1 MTSKRKCLKKVCS
14 TLVIAFFALG
24 FCAPASAQTGK
35 SVNGVL
41 RDSTGLSVIAASV
54 KLISQTDTM
63 QASSDVDGKF
73 IFKNVKA
80 DNFKLSITS
89 LGFQPLSKDFSFA
102 GKTQL
107 NLQPITMS
115 FESRLLDV
123 VNVTGGTLVT
133 MKEDTIEYSAKDYR
147 VRPNAMTEEL
157 IKKLDGVEV
166 DKDGNVQA
174 QGESVARVRI
184 NGKDFFGGDVKTAT
198 KNLPAD
204 IIEKIQIVDDY
215 GDQANLTGNRT
226 GEPEKV
232 LNITI
237 AESNNNGNFGHFG
250 AGIGTKPADVSG
262 HRYQVGGM
270 YNSFTGSRQFSVL
283 GNMNNNNNQAFDFNT
298 RGGGARRMPG
308 GGGRRMGGGFGG
320 SGGFNGGSNGL
331 TDSYSLGF
339 NYRKDI
345 NDKWSTY
352 GNYSYNHSDNDLLSS
367 NFIQDFLGDSTS
379 VRNSNSNNNT
389 VSNNH
394 RFDWNIEYKPNEK
407 IFLKLSPTFS
417 IGNSNSIT
425 NDLTEQQLVFI
436 KDESRSP
443 IVSNI
448 EEIYHNKST
457 TPNYGMSGLLNY
469 KINDKGRN
477 VFLNFSLNSAKTE
490 QDQDR
495 IINNINYGSDNPDS
509 IYTRQ
514 LVDLENKGFN
524 GGSSIS
530 YIEPLGEKS
539 NLEFSYDLNFA
550 NYDNNRSVN
559 IADDLGNQTFDPSL
573 SNQYDYTFT
582 THRAGL
588 TYRYRTDKIVY
599 QLGGAVLPTRLSGHT
614 NLGGQDF
621 SFGRNGFYFVPV
633 ARFEYKV
640 SRTRSFNVEYR
651 GNASEPSFSQLQPI
665 TDVSNPKFLVT
676 GNPNLAAE
684 FNHTLNMRYRNFDFK
699 SGNIFFAVLNANVT
713 QDKITT
719 NSVTYVTDSLG
730 LVQETK
736 YLNTSGNY
744 NARGFYHYAKP
755 FNNRKY
761 VVSLRGSANFNNNI
775 AYANSVENVAKNWV
789 LTQGINVQINPKDW
803 LELRPGIDFTYN
815 TTKNSLQSRS
825 NQNVTTWAASMYG
838 NIFITPTLLWNI
850 DVAKTSNNGYV
861 GSVQANPLIINT
873 FLEKQFFKNK
883 NGMLRLQAFDL
894 LNEQISISRTVAE
907 NRITD
912 SRTNRLARYFMLSF
926 TYRFQ
931 KFAGKAGAAMPEDDG
946 SRRWD
951 RGDRSMGGGR
961 GGRPGGF

>member
-1 MTSKRKCLKKVCS
+1 MTAKRKSPK
-14 TLVIAFFALG
+14 IAYCTAFILASFLMSYNVPVFA
-24 FCAPASAQTGK
+24 QVTK
-35 SVNGVL
+35 SVSGVL

-54 KLISQTDTM
+54 KLISQTDTL
-63 QASSDVDGKF
+63 QASSDVDGRF
-73 IFKNVKA
+73 TFKNVKA
-80 DNFKLSITS
+80 DNFNLFITS
-89 LGFQPLSKDFSFA
+89 LGFRPLSKDFSF
-102 GKTQL
+102 GGQNQL
-107 NLQPITMS
+107 NLQPITMN
-115 FESRLLDV
+115 FESKLLDV

-133 MKEDTIEYSAKDYR
+133 MKEDTIEYNAKDYR

-174 QGESVARVRI
+174 QGESVTRVRI
-184 NGKDFFGGDVKTAT
+184 NGKDYFGGDVKTAT

-215 GDQANLTGNRT
+215 GDQANLTGNRS

-232 LNITI
+232 LNIEI
-237 AESNNNGNFGHFG
+237 DPKNNNGTFGQIG
-250 AGIGTKPADVSG
+250 AGGGTKPEGAENN
-262 HRYQVGGM
+262 RYQVGGTF
-270 YNSFTGSRQFSVL
+270 NSFTNSRQLTVL
-283 GNMNNNNNQAFDFNT
+283 ANMNNNNNQAFDFNA

-320 SGGFNGGSNGL
+320 PGGFSGGSNGL
-331 TDSYSLGF
+331 TDSYSLGL

-352 GNYSYNHSDNDLLSS
+352 GNYSYNHSDNNVLSS

-379 VRNSNSNNNT
+379 IRNSNSSNNT

-394 RFDWNIEYKPNEK
+394 RFDWNVEYKPNEK
-407 IFLKLSPTFS
+407 MFIKLSPTLS

-425 NDLTEQQLVFI
+425 NDLTDQQLQYNEGARPPV
-436 KDESRSP
+436 
-443 IVSNI
+443 VSNI
-448 EEIYHNKST
+448 EEIFHNKST
-457 TPNYGMSGLLNY
+457 TPNYGISGLLNY

-477 VFLNFSLNSAKTE
+477 VFVNFSLNSAKTD

-514 LVDLENKGFN
+514 LVDLENKGSN
-524 GGSSIS
+524 GGASVS
-530 YIEPLGEKS
+530 YIEPLS
-539 NLEFSYDLNFA
+539 DRANLEFSYDYNFA
-550 NYDNNRSVN
+550 NYDNNRFVN
-559 IADDLGNQTFDPSL
+559 TADILGNQLFDPLS
-573 SNQYDYTFT
+573 SNQYDYTFE

-599 QLGGAVLPTRLSGHT
+599 QLGGTVLPTRLKGHT
-614 NLGGQDF
+614 SLGGQDL

-633 ARFEYKV
+633 ARFEYKA

-651 GNASEPSFSQLQPI
+651 GSASEPSFSQLQPV
-665 TDVSNPKFLVT
+665 TDASNPKFLVT

-684 FNHTLNMRYRNFDFK
+684 FNHTLNLRYRNFDFK

-719 NSVTYVTDSLG
+719 NSVTSVTDSLG
-730 LVQETK
+730 LVQETR

-744 NARGFYHYAKP
+744 NARGFYHYSKP
-755 FNNRKY
+755 FSNRKY

-775 AYANSVENVAKNWV
+775 SFANAAENEAKNWV
-789 LTQGINVQINPKDW
+789 LNQGVNLQVNPKEW

-815 TTKNSLQSRS
+815 TTKNSLQDRS
-825 NQNVTTWAASMYG
+825 NQNITTWAASMYG
-838 NIFITPTLLWNI
+838 NIFITPTLLLNF

-894 LNEQISISRTVAE
+894 LNEQVSISRTVSE
-907 NRITD
+907 NRISD

-946 SRRWD
+946 PRWRD
-951 RGDRSMGGGR
+951 RGDRSMDGGR

>member
-1 MTSKRKCLKKVCS
+1 MTSKRKGLKKTCCATHIIVL
-14 TLVIAFFALG
+14 LVLG
-24 FCAPASAQTGK
+24 FCTPAAAQTGK

-54 KLISQTDTM
+54 KLISSVDTL
-63 QASSDVDGKF
+63 QASSDVDGRF
-73 IFKNVKA
+73 TFKNVKGT
-80 DNFKLSITS
+80 NFNLFITS
-89 LGFQPLSKDFSFA
+89 LGFRPLSKDFSFD
-102 GKTQL
+102 GKNEL
-107 NLQPITMS
+107 DLQPITMG
-115 FESRLLDV
+115 FESKLLDV

-133 MKEDTIEYSAKDYR
+133 MKEDTIEYNAKDYR

-237 AESNNNGNFGHFG
+237 AESNNNGNFGQFG
-250 AGIGTKPADVSG
+250 AGIGTKPDGVDG
-262 HRYQVGGM
+262 QRYQVGGM

-320 SGGFNGGSNGL
+320 SGGFGSGSNGL

-339 NYRKDI
+339 NYRKDF
-345 NDKWSTY
+345 NDKLTTY
-352 GNYSYNHSDNDLLSS
+352 GNYSYNHSDNTVVSSDYIQDIFSDEQILRNSSS
-367 NFIQDFLGDSTS
+367 NTNAI
-379 VRNSNSNNNT
+379 
-389 VSNNH
+389 SNNH
-394 RFDWNIEYKPNEK
+394 RFDWNVEYKPNEK
-407 IFLKLSPTFS
+407 AFIKLSPTLS
-417 IGNSNSIT
+417 IGNNNSSAYSF
-425 NDLTEQQLVFI
+425 TEQLI
-436 KDESRSP
+436 NNAPSN
-443 IVSNI
+443 NI
-448 EEIYHNKST
+448 ENINNDKSF
-457 TPNYGMSGLLNY
+457 TPSYGMSGLFNY
-469 KINDKGRN
+469 KLNEKGRN
-477 VFLNFSLNSAKTE
+477 VFLNFSLNSSKTE

-495 IINNINYGSDNPDS
+495 IINTINYATDNPDS
-509 IYTRQ
+509 IYQKQ
-514 LVDLENKGFN
+514 LVDLNNKGFN

-530 YIEPLGEKS
+530 YIEPLTEKS
-539 NLEFSYDLNFA
+539 NLEFSYDFNFA
-550 NYDNNRSVN
+550 NYDNDRQANSLD
-559 IADDLGNQTFDPSL
+559 ILGNSIPNPSL
-573 SNQYDYTFT
+573 SNQYDYSFI
-582 THRAGL
+582 THKAGL

-599 QLGGAVLPTRLSGHT
+599 QLGGTVLPTRLKGHT
-614 NLGGQDF
+614 NLGGQDL
-621 SFGRNGFYFVPV
+621 SFGRSGFYFIPV

-651 GNASEPSFSQLQPI
+651 GNASEPSFSQLQPV
-665 TDVSNPKFLVT
+665 TDISNPQFPVT

-684 FNHTLNMRYRNFDFK
+684 FNHTLSARYRNFDFK
-699 SGNIFFAVLNANVT
+699 SGNIFFAVINANMT
-713 QDKITT
+713 QDKIATDRI
-719 NSVTYVTDSLG
+719 SYQTDSLG
-730 LVQETK
+730 LVQETR

-761 VVSLRGSANFNNNI
+761 VVSLRGSANFNNNV
-775 AYANSVENVAKNWV
+775 AYANSIENVAKNWV
-789 LTQGINVQINPKDW
+789 LMQGINVQVNPKDW

-825 NQNVTTWAASMYG
+825 NQNISTWAASMYG
-838 NIFITPTLLWNI
+838 NIFITPTLLWNF

-894 LNEQISISRTVAE
+894 LNEQVNVSRTVVE

-931 KFAGKAGAAMPEDDG
+931 KFAGKAGAALPEDDG
-946 SRRWD
+946 PRRWD
-951 RGDRSMGGGR
+951 RGDRPMGGGR
-961 GGRPGGF
+961 GGRSGGF